1 MTREDEIKRLEEQIK
16 KYELPKDVELERIK
30 LAYKNFEQYVDPLQ
44 SLKDQL
50 RILKSSFYNYDNI
63 KM

>member
-50 RILKSSFYNYDNI
+50 RILKSSCYNYDNI